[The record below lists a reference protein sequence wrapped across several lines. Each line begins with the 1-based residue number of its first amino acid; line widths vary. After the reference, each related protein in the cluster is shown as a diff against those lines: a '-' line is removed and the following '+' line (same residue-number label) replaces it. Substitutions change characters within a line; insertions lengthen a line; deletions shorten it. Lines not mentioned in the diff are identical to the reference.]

1 MKIEE
6 VKQVYEE
13 LMAEGYTAEDL
24 LRGLIR
30 MYKAKDISKNEL
42 KALCEALGVKFKE
55 EFIK

>member
-13 LMAEGYTAEDL
+13 LMDEGYTAEDL

-42 KALCEALGVKFKE
+42 KALCEVLGVKFKE
-55 EFIK
+55 DFIK

>member
-13 LMAEGYTAEDL
+13 LMDEGYTAEDL

-55 EFIK
+55 DFIK

>member
-42 KALCEALGVKFKE
+42 KALCEVLGVKFKE
-55 EFIK
+55 DFIK